1 MSILRSQNS
10 RIKNTVK
17 EIKEGDLK
25 KSRVEVTEVYHEERK
40 KVINNGGIGSGSGS
54 GRNMGNMNMG
64 NMNMGNMGT
73 GNNDGGNRG
82 NMGNM
87 SNMGNIGNTGNN
99 VGGNGHA
106 SISAVR

>member
-25 KSRVEVTEVYHEERK
+25 KSRVEVTEVYQEERK
-40 KVINNGGIGSGSGS
+40 KVINNGGIGSGSGA
-54 GRNMGNMNMG
+54 NMNMG

-73 GNNDGGNRG
+73 GGNRG
-82 NMGNM
+82 
-87 SNMGNIGNTGNN
+87 NMGNIGNTGNN
-99 VGGNGHA
+99 VGGNGQTA

>member
-25 KSRVEVTEVYHEERK
+25 KSRVEVTEVYQEERK
-40 KVINNGGIGSGSGS
+40 KVINNGGIGSGSGD
-54 GRNMGNMNMG
+54 

-73 GNNDGGNRG
+73 GGNRG
-82 NMGNM
+82 
-87 SNMGNIGNTGNN
+87 NMGNIGNTGNN
-99 VGGNGHA
+99 VGGNGQTA

>member
-40 KVINNGGIGSGSGS
+40 KVINNGGIGSGSGD
-54 GRNMGNMNMG
+54 NMNMG

-73 GNNDGGNRG
+73 GGNRG
-82 NMGNM
+82 
-87 SNMGNIGNTGNN
+87 NMGNIGNTGNN
-99 VGGNGHA
+99 VGGNGQTA